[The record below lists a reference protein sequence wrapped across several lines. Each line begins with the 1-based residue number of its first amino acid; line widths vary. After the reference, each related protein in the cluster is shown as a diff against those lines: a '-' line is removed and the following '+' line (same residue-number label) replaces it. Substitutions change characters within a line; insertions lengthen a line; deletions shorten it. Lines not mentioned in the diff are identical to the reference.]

1 MKVLKNTLA
10 VAAAFAMV
18 GAPVVA
24 SAAPASKLSVSQSV
38 SKSARAGTAVRKD
51 ASQLQGGSVIVALVA
66 AAAVI
71 AGVVVA
77 AGGSNKPNSP

>member
-24 SAAPASKLSVSQSV
+24 SAAPASKPTVTQV
-38 SKSARAGTAVRKD
+38 TRAGTVVRKD
-51 ASQLQGGSVIVALVA
+51 ANDLRGGSTIIALLA
-66 AAAVI
+66 AAALI
-71 AGVVVA
+71 AGIVIA
-77 AGGSNKPNSP
+77 AGGSSSPSSP